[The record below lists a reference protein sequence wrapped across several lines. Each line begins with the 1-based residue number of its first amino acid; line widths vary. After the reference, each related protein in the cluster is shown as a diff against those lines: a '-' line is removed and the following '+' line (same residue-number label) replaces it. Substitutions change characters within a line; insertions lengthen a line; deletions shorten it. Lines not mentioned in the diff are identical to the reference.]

1 MNVQEKKSIL
11 IVEDEQISAMDLKT
25 TLISLGYR
33 VTGIASSG
41 ERAIEMADKET
52 PDLILMDIHL
62 AGRLSGIEAAEQ
74 ILTRHSVP
82 ILYVTA
88 YADPNLVDRAKLT
101 KPYGYIIKP
110 YDERK
115 IRTGIEI
122 ALYKSELDRN
132 LLRECENLGQRVID
146 RTEDLMRMNAALQ
159 KSETRYRL
167 LFERSG
173 EGIFIF
179 EAEGED
185 RGRIIEVN
193 DTGAAM
199 HGYLPEEL
207 LNLKI
212 SDLEVTEN
220 IPVAPSRFEDI
231 LRGKWI
237 GGEINHMRKN
247 GSVFPLDF
255 QAGLLELDGHNYVFY
270 VMRDISERKRIRDA
284 LEASETRYRRLFE
297 TTHDGILILDAGTGQ
312 ILDVNPFLIDLL
324 GFSHEQFLGKK
335 IWEIGV
341 FKDIV
346 ANKDNFEELQ
356 RQENIRYEDLPLE
369 TADGRNIAVE
379 FVSNIYTVENKKIIQ
394 CNIRDITARKHTEHA
409 LALASR
415 KLNLLSSITRHD
427 ILNQLSALKS
437 YIELSKEDL
446 DRDTRAKYIS
456 TEEKIAES
464 LERQINFTREYQ
476 DLGGTAPTWQNVHTN
491 IGNAV
496 TALPV
501 RNVNVMMDFEDC
513 EVLADPLFEKV
524 FYNLIDNSLRY
535 GGDALTTIRISSR
548 MSDGHLMLVCED
560 DGMGISME
568 DKKRLF
574 TRGFG
579 KHTGLG
585 LFLSREIL
593 SITDITIIETGEPGN
608 GARFEILVPKGGYRL
623 VPGAH

>member
-1 MNVQEKKSIL
+1 MMSVQKRKSIL
-11 IVEDEQISAMDLKT
+11 IVEDEAISAMNLKT

-41 ERAIEMADKET
+41 ERAIEMADEET

-74 ILTRHSVP
+74 ILVRHSVP
-82 ILYVTA
+82 VIYVTA
-88 YADPNLVDRAKLT
+88 YADPGLVNRAKLT

-110 YDERK
+110 YDERE
-115 IRTGIEI
+115 IRTRIEI
-122 ALYKSELDRN
+122 ALYKSEWDRN
-132 LLRECENLGQRVID
+132 LLREYENLEQRVIE
-146 RTEDLMRMNAALQ
+146 RTEDLTQMNAALQ

-193 DTGAAM
+193 NTGAAM

-212 SDLEVTEN
+212 TDLDVAEDLPVT
-220 IPVAPSRFEDI
+220 PARFEDI

-237 GGEINHMRKN
+237 GGEINHMRKD
-247 GSVFPLDF
+247 GSEFPLDF

-270 VMRDISERKRIRDA
+270 VMRDISERRRIRDA

-297 TTHDGILILDAGTGQ
+297 TTHDGILILDADTGQ
-312 ILDVNPFLIDLL
+312 IVEVNPFLIDML

-341 FKDIV
+341 FRDIV
-346 ANKDNFEELQ
+346 ANKDNFKELQ
-356 RQENIRYEDLPLE
+356 RQEHIRYENLPLE
-369 TADGRNIAVE
+369 TSDGRNIAVE

-394 CNIRDITARKHTEHA
+394 CNIRDITARKSAEEA
-409 LALASR
+409 LLQVNR
-415 KLNLLSSITRHD
+415 KLTMLNSITRHD
-427 ILNQLSALKS
+427 ILNQLMGLQT
-437 YIELSKEDL
+437 YLELSKEGVTDPVIL
-446 DRDTRAKYIS
+446 TYIEKEEQAAKAIQW
-456 TEEKIAES
+456 
-464 LERQINFTREYQ
+464 QIEFARNYQ
-476 DLGGTAPTWQNVHTN
+476 DIGAQAPKWQIVSGIISSAIRQLNPPGTD
-491 IGNAV
+491 I
-496 TALPV
+496 
-501 RNVNVMMDFEDC
+501 NVNVSDVELF
-513 EVLADPLFEKV
+513 ADPLIEKV
-524 FYNLIDNSLRY
+524 FYNLMENSLRH
-535 GGDALTTIRISSR
+535 GERVTRMDFSSR
-548 MSDGHLMLVCED
+548 ESENGLVLTFCD
-560 DGMGISME
+560 NGVGISDA
-568 DKKRLF
+568 DKTRLF
-574 TRGFG
+574 QKGFG

-593 SITDITIIETGEPGN
+593 AITEITITENGEPGR
-608 GARFEILVPKGGYRL
+608 GARFEITVPI
-623 VPGAH
+623 GAWRHAGQT

>member
-1 MNVQEKKSIL
+1 MSVQKRKSIL
-11 IVEDEQISAMDLKT
+11 IVEDEAISAMNLKT

-41 ERAIEMADKET
+41 ERAIEMADEET

-74 ILTRHSVP
+74 ILVRHSVP
-82 ILYVTA
+82 VIYVTA
-88 YADPNLVDRAKLT
+88 YADPGLVNRAKLT

-110 YDERK
+110 YDERE
-115 IRTGIEI
+115 IRTRIEI
-122 ALYKSELDRN
+122 ALYKSEWDRN
-132 LLRECENLGQRVID
+132 LLREYENLEQRVIE
-146 RTEDLMRMNAALQ
+146 RTEDLTQMNAALQ

-193 DTGAAM
+193 NTGAAM

-212 SDLEVTEN
+212 TDLDVAEDLPVT
-220 IPVAPSRFEDI
+220 PARFEDI

-237 GGEINHMRKN
+237 GGEINHMRKD
-247 GSVFPLDF
+247 GSEFPLDF

-270 VMRDISERKRIRDA
+270 VMRDISERRRIRDA

-297 TTHDGILILDAGTGQ
+297 TTHDGILILDADTGQ
-312 ILDVNPFLIDLL
+312 IVEVNPFLIDML

-341 FKDIV
+341 FRDIV
-346 ANKDNFEELQ
+346 ANKDNFKELQ
-356 RQENIRYEDLPLE
+356 RQEHIRYENLPLE
-369 TADGRNIAVE
+369 TSDGRNIAVE

-394 CNIRDITARKHTEHA
+394 CNIRDITARKSAEEA
-409 LALASR
+409 LLQVNR
-415 KLNLLSSITRHD
+415 KLTMLNSITRHD
-427 ILNQLSALKS
+427 ILNQLMGLQT
-437 YIELSKEDL
+437 YLELSKEGVTDPVIL
-446 DRDTRAKYIS
+446 TYIEKEEQAAKAIQW
-456 TEEKIAES
+456 
-464 LERQINFTREYQ
+464 QIEFARNYQ
-476 DLGGTAPTWQNVHTN
+476 DIGAQAPKWQIVSGIISSAIRQLNPPGTD
-491 IGNAV
+491 I
-496 TALPV
+496 
-501 RNVNVMMDFEDC
+501 NVNVSDVELF
-513 EVLADPLFEKV
+513 ADPLIEKV
-524 FYNLIDNSLRY
+524 FYNLMENSLRH
-535 GGDALTTIRISSR
+535 GERVTRMDFSSR
-548 MSDGHLMLVCED
+548 ESENGLVLTFCD
-560 DGMGISME
+560 NGVGISDA
-568 DKKRLF
+568 DKTRLF
-574 TRGFG
+574 QKGFG

-593 SITDITIIETGEPGN
+593 AITEITITENGEPGR
-608 GARFEILVPKGGYRL
+608 GARFEITVPI
-623 VPGAH
+623 GAWRHAGQT